1 MLISC
6 IDFKRYTQIDR
17 YKYIENTVKCLYI
30 HHNKTDSFVRNLSL
44 LFKKGKES
52 KQLRNNKQRLHMM
65 TALAIK
71 YEADFSN
78 QENKMG
84 MSNILFIY
92 LYARI
97 NTE

>member
-1 MLISC
+1 
-6 IDFKRYTQIDR
+6 
-17 YKYIENTVKCLYI
+17 
-30 HHNKTDSFVRNLSL
+30 
-44 LFKKGKES
+44 
-52 KQLRNNKQRLHMM
+52 MM

-92 LYARI
+92 MYD
-97 NTE
+97 